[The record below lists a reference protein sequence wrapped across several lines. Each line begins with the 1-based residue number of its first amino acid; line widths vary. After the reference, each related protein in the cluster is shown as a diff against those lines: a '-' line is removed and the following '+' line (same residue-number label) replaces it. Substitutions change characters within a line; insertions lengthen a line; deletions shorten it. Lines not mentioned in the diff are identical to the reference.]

1 MYEIDGVPLSD
12 PQWRWRLHRET
23 QRRTPVTMRAVDVA
37 IPGVDG
43 SLPIYGENIE
53 QAALALEINV
63 YGSPT
68 EVEARCN
75 FLRGLL
81 GKTHAP
87 LEITRRD
94 GLTAEAKLA
103 TLSDPVMSP
112 GYARIAVVLTIPS
125 GTWRGA
131 VTGWEADR
139 LVGSHN
145 VTPLAGGTRPVT
157 DAQILVQGPASGVT
171 LTDDATGAQLRYT
184 GPSLPEGSN
193 LVVDCATW
201 QATRGTGRHWGSPQ
215 GNSTEYLANTGHR
228 SATILWTLTPR
239 PSPAGTTWTG
249 ITVEASGTTSASG
262 LQIRASSSH
271 L

>member
-63 YGSPT
+63 YGSPA

-94 GLTAEAKLA
+94 GLTAEAKLV

-112 GYARIAVVLTIPS
+112 GYARISAVLSIPS
-125 GTWRGA
+125 GTWRG
-131 VTGWEADR
+131 EALSWTADA
-139 LVGSHN
+139 LEGQHTVS
-145 VTPLAGGTRPVT
+145 TLAGGTRPVT

-171 LTDDATGAQLRYT
+171 LTDDATGAQLRFT
-184 GPSLPEGSN
+184 DAIPEGEQ
-193 LVVDCATW
+193 LQIEVGQW
-201 QATRGTGRHWGSPQ
+201 QASLGSVDASRSLESTGS
-215 GNSTEYLANTGHR
+215 R
-228 SATILWTLTPR
+228 SDVLLWTMTPQAL
-239 PSPAGTTWTG
+239 PTGTTDTR
-249 ITVEASGTTSASG
+249 ITVTASGTTSASG
-262 LQIRASSSH
+262 LQIRARASH